1 MIPGFLFDMGA
12 VLSLVPL
19 ALVNRRPNAARD
31 GVFWFV
37 LALAVVGPGM
47 HAVRQVIEAWHTG
60 FAMALWVAIAVS
72 VALFGAVCL
81 ASRRA
86 WRLAPLLAPYM
97 ILLGVLAAVWRQAQ
111 VPALSEAPVPP
122 AWLEVH
128 IGISVVTYGL
138 LTLAAVAALAAFLQE
153 RALKRKRR
161 TSLTAMLP
169 PVADSEGLQ
178 TRLLAATETVLGL
191 GLVTGMAVQYMETT
205 ELLRIEHKTMLSIL
219 AFLVIGALLAGQRL
233 WGLRG
238 RTAARVVLV
247 AYLLLTLAYPGVK
260 FVTDVLLA

>member
-1 MIPGFLFDMGA
+1 MLPGFLFDMGA

-19 ALVNRRPNAARD
+19 ALVNRRPTAARD
-31 GVFWFV
+31 GVFWLS
-37 LALAVVGPGM
+37 LALGVAGPGVHAAGQVVGTW
-47 HAVRQVIEAWHTG
+47 QTG

-72 VALFGAVCL
+72 VALFGLVCL

-86 WRLAPLLAPYM
+86 WRMAPLLAPYM
-97 ILLGVLAAVWRQAQ
+97 IVLGAFAAVWRQAQ
-111 VPALSEAPVPP
+111 GAALSAAPVPP
-122 AWLEVH
+122 AWLELH

-138 LTLAAVAALAAFLQE
+138 LTLSAVAALAAFLQE

-161 TSLTAMLP
+161 TVLTSMLP

-178 TRLLAATETVLGL
+178 TRLLAATEIVLGF
-191 GLVTGMAVQYMETT
+191 GLVTGMAVQYMETA
-205 ELLRIEHKTMLSIL
+205 EILRIEHKTTLSIL

-238 RTAARVVLV
+238 RSAARVVLV

-260 FVTDVLLA
+260 FVTDVILA